1 MNCISHTMKENLV
14 AARFIRAL
22 KNKIFKHMTVVS
34 KNVYLDALDDIVNEY
49 NDTVHRT

>member
-1 MNCISHTMKENLV
+1 MKENLV
-14 AARFIRAL
+14 AARFIRGL

-34 KNVYLDALDDIVNEY
+34 KNVYLDVLDDIVNEY